1 MMATTATGGNLV
13 SLIAPRSPQAGSGAV
28 IRSQRPRQVSSE
40 AGRAIEMLGHAIEY
54 LSDEFAL
61 NCMDRI
67 LGTEPGLHPRLR
79 AIELLKA
86 RNREIYLSCPEAPTI
101 KERLQGWFHRAKA
114 KGETVDS
121 SPVLLARDNSHPGL
135 TRAYKN

>member
-101 KERLQGWFHRAKA
+101 KER
-114 KGETVDS
+114 
-121 SPVLLARDNSHPGL
+121 HPGL

>member
-1 MMATTATGGNLV
+1 MATTATGGNLV
-13 SLIAPRSPQAGSGAV
+13 SLSIPRSAEGRSSAAV
-28 IRSQRPRQVSSE
+28 RSQRPRQVSSE

-79 AIELLKA
+79 AIELLKKL
-86 RNREIYLSCPEAPTI
+86 NREIYLSCPEAPTM
-101 KERLQGWFHRAKA
+101 KERLQAWMRFKRHTQ
-114 KGETVDS
+114 EV
-121 SPVLLARDNSHPGL
+121 
-135 TRAYKN
+135 

>member
-1 MMATTATGGNLV
+1 MATTVPGGNLLSFPAV
-13 SLIAPRSPQAGSGAV
+13 HSAIAQPRAAVGTSRLRKISP
-28 IRSQRPRQVSSE
+28 E

-61 NCMDRI
+61 DCMDRI

-86 RNREIYLSCPEAPTI
+86 P
-101 KERLQGWFHRAKA
+101 
-114 KGETVDS
+114 V
-121 SPVLLARDNSHPGL
+121 VLLI
-135 TRAYKN
+135 TRIVTALSLDR

>member
-13 SLIAPRSPQAGSGAV
+13 SLIAPRSPQAGSGTV
-28 IRSQRPRQVSSE
+28 IRSQRPRKVSSE

-79 AIELLKA
+79 AIELLKKL
-86 RNREIYLSCPEAPTI
+86 NREVYLSCPEAPTM
-101 KERLQGWFHRAKA
+101 KEQLRSLMRFGRHGQEA
-114 KGETVDS
+114 
-121 SPVLLARDNSHPGL
+121 
-135 TRAYKN
+135 

>member
-1 MMATTATGGNLV
+1 MATTATGGNLV
-13 SLIAPRSPQAGSGAV
+13 SLSIPRSAQARSGAAV
-28 IRSQRPRQVSSE
+28 RSQRPRKVSSE

-79 AIELLKA
+79 AIELLKKL
-86 RNREIYLSCPEAPTI
+86 NREIYLSCPEAPTL
-101 KERLQGWFHRAKA
+101 KEQFQSWLRFKRHTQ
-114 KGETVDS
+114 EV
-121 SPVLLARDNSHPGL
+121 
-135 TRAYKN
+135 